1 MLILLSASPL
11 SFYEKEA
18 LVSLQRLFS
27 VCVCVCSCQFF
38 HLNYLFLHSDLNTL
52 ASSCCSFACCI
63 CNALSIIVCLF
74 VNYLSAILLKLA
86 LSTNQS
92 NTQSFLF
99 FVMIFSV
106 VPRITA
112 FNFSFGKFQT
122 FFHCFLK
129 KYTSIC
135 ILKQAVTC
143 IYEK

>member
-1 MLILLSASPL
+1 MVCLTVMLILPSASPL

-27 VCVCVCSCQFF
+27 VCVCVCVCVCSCQFF

-92 NTQSFLF
+92 NTQSFLSWYSLF
-99 FVMIFSV
+99 FLELRLLISPLENSKLPFIVF
-106 VPRITA
+106 
-112 FNFSFGKFQT
+112 
-122 FFHCFLK
+122 
-129 KYTSIC
+129 
-135 ILKQAVTC
+135 
-143 IYEK
+143 